1 MCEADRVVTVAMIL
15 FLRLLRSTIGLA
27 ILRFAWR
34 CRARLIAACRRAAAS
49 TANLIAAARAR

>member
-1 MCEADRVVTVAMIL
+1 MLI

-34 CRARLIAACRRAAAS
+34 RRAPVLRLLRRWYTDRGRRFRLIH
-49 TANLIAAARAR
+49 

>member
-1 MCEADRVVTVAMIL
+1 MGTIQPTVLI

-34 CRARLIAACRRAAAS
+34 RRALVLRLLRRWYAVAGGRS
-49 TANLIAAARAR
+49 A

>member
-1 MCEADRVVTVAMIL
+1 MLI

-34 CRARLIAACRRAAAS
+34 RRA
-49 TANLIAAARAR
+49 LLLRLLQRWYAAAGGGSA